1 MRGHTFDLRTLT
13 ALRSF
18 IFIGKWALTAA
29 LSLLLFQGC
38 VSTSDFEAMKAD
50 INQLKKDS
58 YDLKGET
65 AAIRK
70 QISGAAKEES
80 FSAIRESQASLYS
93 QVQDI
98 SKDLQVLQGRF
109 DESKFFMD
117 KSMKDNSIE
126 LELMRSQINKLETRT
141 KELGDKL
148 AKLSESV
155 APPPQKQ
162 AEGVTTGRSP
172 QQSKPE
178 YDPVKA
184 YEAAYNSFRDKNYKE
199 SREAFNAFI
208 KKYPNDSLV
217 GNAYFWLGESYYAE
231 KDYEN
236 AILSYE
242 TLIKTYPGN
251 EKIPG
256 ALLKQGLSF
265 MEIGDRK
272 TAKVLFDKLV
282 EKYPD
287 SREASVAKKKT
298 AEIERKPIERKPRKT
313 GARKG

>member
-1 MRGHTFDLRTLT
+1 MTGRMFDFGTLT
-13 ALRSF
+13 SLRSF
-18 IFIGKWALTAA
+18 IVIGKWATTAV

-38 VSTSDFEAMKAD
+38 ASTSDLDAMKAD

-65 AAIRK
+65 AAIK
-70 QISGAAKEES
+70 QQISGAAKEES

-148 AKLSESV
+148 AKLSESI

-162 AEGVTTGRSP
+162 GEGGGITGKSP

-178 YDPVKA
+178 DEPVKA
-184 YEAAYNSFRDKNYKE
+184 YEAAYNSFKDKHYKE
-199 SREAFNAFI
+199 AGEAFNAFI
-208 KKYPNDSLV
+208 KKYPKDSLI

-242 TLIKTYPGN
+242 TLIKSYPGN
-251 EKIPG
+251 EKVPG

-272 TAKVLFDKLV
+272 TAKVLFEKVID
-282 EKYPD
+282 KYPD
-287 SREASVAKKKT
+287 SREAATAKKRK
-298 AEIERKPIERKPRKT
+298 AEIERKLKKASA
-313 GARKG
+313 GKG